1 MTSQLLVR
9 IDSDTKNKLNL
20 VARREGKTSSDVVR
34 ELVSDYINERDM
46 SAYIEDLWERI
57 GKKIINSG
65 IKEKDINKIIK
76 EVRREN
82 KWHPL

>member
-82 KWHPL
+82 K

>member
-1 MTSQLLVR
+1 MTTQLLVR

-57 GKKIINSG
+57 GKQFIRHG
-65 IKEKDINKIIK
+65 ITEKDIKKAIK
-76 EVRREN
+76 DVRRAN
-82 KWHPL
+82 K

>member
-1 MTSQLLVR
+1 MTTQLLIR

-34 ELVSDYINERDM
+34 ELVSDYINERDL
-46 SAYIEDLWERI
+46 SAYIDELWDRI

-82 KWHPL
+82 K